1 MSTERQII
9 QFTCAAHFLTHFF
22 ELLLPSVTMFLY
34 RDLKASIPDLEIST
48 VLEVGTM
55 MYLLYGLLALVW
67 GPIADRF
74 GAKLAL
80 GLGMIF
86 AGIGYII
93 AGAATGI
100 PQLWIAF
107 AFVGIG
113 IAAYHPAGIGLISKT
128 IRERGRALG
137 INGVWGTL
145 GIASAPFVGGIG
157 GFYFGW
163 RALFVTVGIFGLI
176 AGTIMF
182 CVKGREARDVER
194 TTVDALPSGT
204 AVNCFLVIC
213 LSMCL
218 SGIVYRGNMLVLPIH
233 FEENIGAIIAW
244 LNQQSWFGIE
254 TITGKDGKEKTLGA
268 TMLLTGAY
276 LIAIPGQR
284 IAGRIADRYDLRW
297 SYLFFY
303 GLSLPGLLGLAMF
316 SGFPVIIAAGAF
328 VLFGIGMQ
336 PIENSL
342 VARLTPP
349 RWRSTFFAIK
359 FVLVLGLSFVAVYIV
374 GYTMERWNTAAV
386 YWVLSALM
394 VGVVAIISLVIF
406 ISRDISVHQRQA

>member
-1 MSTERQII
+1 VPTERQVIRL
-9 QFTCAAHFLTHFF
+9 TSVTHFLTHFF

-34 RDLKASIPDLEIST
+34 RDLKTSIPDLEIRT
-48 VLEVGTM
+48 ILEVGTM

-86 AGIGYII
+86 AGVGYLI
-93 AGAATGI
+93 AGMATGI

-107 AFVGIG
+107 TFVGIG

-145 GIASAPFVGGIG
+145 GIASAPFIGGIG

-163 RALFVTVGIFGLI
+163 RTLFVTVGICGLI
-176 AGTIMF
+176 AGAIML
-182 CVKGREARDVER
+182 CVKGREARDDER
-194 TTVDALPSGT
+194 TAVDALPDGR
-204 AVNCFLVIC
+204 AVNCFLIIC

-233 FEENIGAIIAW
+233 FEENLGGIIAW
-244 LNQQSWFGIE
+244 LNQQSWFDVE
-254 TITGKDGKEKTLGA
+254 TITGRGGKEKTLGA

-276 LIAIPGQR
+276 LIAIIGQCV
-284 IAGRIADRYDLRW
+284 AGRIADRHDLRW
-297 SYLFFY
+297 GYLLFF
-303 GLSLPGLLGLAMF
+303 GMSLPGLLGLAML

-342 VARLTPP
+342 VARLTPA

-386 YWVLSALM
+386 YWVLSVLM
-394 VGVVAIISLVIF
+394 VGVIAIIGLVIF
-406 ISRDISVHQRQA
+406 ISRDISMHQRQG

>member
-1 MSTERQII
+1 MSNERQII

-34 RDLKASIPDLEIST
+34 RDLKTSIPDLEIRT
-48 VLEVGTM
+48 VIEVGTM

-93 AGAATGI
+93 AGMATGI
-100 PQLWIAF
+100 SQLWIAF
-107 AFVGIG
+107 TLVGIG

-145 GIASAPFVGGIG
+145 GIASGPFVGGLG
-157 GFYFGW
+157 SFYFGW
-163 RALFVTVGIFGLI
+163 RTLFVIIGIFGLI
-176 AGTIMF
+176 AGTAMF

-194 TTVDALPSGT
+194 TTVSALPDGT
-204 AVNCFLVIC
+204 AISCFLIIC

-218 SGIVYRGNMLVLPIH
+218 SGIIYRSNMLTLPIH
-233 FEENIGAIIAW
+233 FEENLGGIIAW
-244 LNQQSWFGIE
+244 LNQQSWFGLE
-254 TITGKDGKEKTLGA
+254 TITGKGGKEKTLGA
-268 TMLLTGAY
+268 TMLLTAVY
-276 LIAIPGQR
+276 LVAILGQR

-297 SYLFFY
+297 GYLLFF
-303 GLSLPGLLGLAMF
+303 GLSIPGLLGLAML
-316 SGFPVIIAAGAF
+316 SGLPVIIAAGAF

-374 GYTMERWNTAAV
+374 GYTMERWNTATV
-386 YWVLSALM
+386 YWVLSVLM
-394 VGVVAIISLVIF
+394 VGVIAIIGLVIF
-406 ISRDISVHQRQA
+406 ITRDISVHQRQS